1 MFTDYR
7 NKSQRLTKKKLQ
19 DKYPLMDFRPELITN
34 GFGYQASQPYKSEEK
49 GFTLTQLILG
59 VVIGL
64 PVLYGIVYVLLA
76 LTPNI

>member
-49 GFTLTQLILG
+49 GFTLTQIILG
-59 VVIGL
+59 AVIAL
-64 PVLYGIVYVLLA
+64 PFIWITLVILLT